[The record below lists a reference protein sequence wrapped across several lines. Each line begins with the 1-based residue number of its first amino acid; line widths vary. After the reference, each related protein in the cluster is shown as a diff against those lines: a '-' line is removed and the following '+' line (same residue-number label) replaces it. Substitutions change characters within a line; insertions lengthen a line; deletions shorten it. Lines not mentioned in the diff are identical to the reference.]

1 MIKWLDGWM
10 ATLIFVAGTFAAFV
24 VLGSIVQNIGQPR
37 VVAIFLAFYAIYRL
51 VMWIGEKLTRP
62 AKAQALEVGLIVE
75 AAQLLEDVEA
85 EHNR

>member
-1 MIKWLDGWM
+1 ML
-10 ATLIFVAGTFAAFV
+10 TLIVAAGFVTAFV
-24 VLGSIVQNIGQPR
+24 VLGIIVQKIGAPS
-37 VVAIFLAFYAIYRL
+37 VLAIFFAFYAIYRL

-62 AKAQALEVGLIVE
+62 AKAQVLEVGLIVE

>member
-1 MIKWLDGWM
+1 MIKWLDGWL
-10 ATLIFVAGTFAAFV
+10 ATLVFAAGIFTAFV
-24 VLGSIVQNIGQPR
+24 VLGSIGQPR

-62 AKAQALEVGLIVE
+62 AKAQVLEVGLIVE